1 MATAQTAFFLYFTF
15 KNTLSRAKL
24 KKTSYKMICL
34 AKFNDKTIEFIHK
47 LPFLFIKIQD
57 ADR

>member
-24 KKTSYKMICL
+24 KKTSYKTICL
-34 AKFNDKTIEFIHK
+34 AKFNDETT
-47 LPFLFIKIQD
+47 
-57 ADR
+57 